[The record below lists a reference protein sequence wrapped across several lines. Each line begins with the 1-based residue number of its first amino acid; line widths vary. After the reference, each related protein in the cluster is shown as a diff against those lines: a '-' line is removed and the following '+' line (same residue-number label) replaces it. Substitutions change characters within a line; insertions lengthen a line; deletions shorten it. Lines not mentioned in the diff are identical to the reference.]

1 MDGSN
6 HIDLA
11 LREGVDELLDMFADR
26 AAVNRRISE
35 KYAEL
40 KSAGFNITVVRG
52 MVKEAQMDPDDRNAL
67 YQQQE
72 EYRISLGLLAQM
84 GPLGE
89 AAVQRETAAMP
100 RPFAEQPVHDPK
112 RPRGR
117 GRPRKDRTAEALAN
131 ARAHLNVVNIA
142 AGDI

>member
-1 MDGSN
+1 MDGNN

-26 AAVNRRISE
+26 TAVNRRISE

-72 EYRISLGLLAQM
+72 EYRISLGLLAAI

-89 AAVQRETAAMP
+89 AAVERETAAMP
-100 RPFAEQPVHDPK
+100 RPFAEQPVHNPK
-112 RPRGR
+112 RPR
-117 GRPRKDRTAEALAN
+117 GRPRKDRNAEAVAN
-131 ARAHLNVVNIA
+131 ARLHLAFENVA
-142 AGDI
+142 AGDV